1 MTRISTKGSATRAS
15 IKRSLI
21 IAMIICVCVLVIS
34 AFVGIALIQNSSGAD
49 NLRAEI
55 VSLNELS
62 QGSSLEGA
70 EAIAQAQDALRRASD
85 MKQNGIV
92 YTIIIMLAVSILCL
106 LGLGI
111 YMYVSV
117 VQPFAKLQGFADQV
131 ASGNLDLPLEYERS
145 NPFGRFA
152 WAFDHMRVEL
162 KRARASER
170 AAIEENKSV
179 MASLA
184 HDLRTPVASIRT
196 YSEAL
201 NMGIEGSE
209 EERREYAEVIDRRCV
224 EVSQLVDDML
234 THSLAEL
241 DRISLEC
248 SAVPAVPL
256 LHQVVEDFG
265 LLEPVS
271 VKAEDAVLHADEL
284 RLRQAIENLLV
295 NASKYAPGKAVEV
308 TGRRMDEDWYQIE
321 VRDFGPGMEDA
332 DIPFAFNRFYRGSN
346 AREVAGS
353 GLGLYVVRYVVDRM
367 GGEATIVKSHPG
379 ISVRLSIPIE
389 KKQRFLMTS

>member
-1 MTRISTKGSATRAS
+1 MTTRTLTKGRSGHMP

-21 IAMIICVCVLVIS
+21 VAVIACLCVLAIA
-34 AFVGIALIQNSSGAD
+34 AFAGVSLIQNTSGAD
-49 NLRAEI
+49 ALRSEI
-55 VSLNELS
+55 VNLNKFT
-62 QGSSLEGA
+62 QDSSPENT
-70 EAIAQAQDALRRASD
+70 EAIAQAQASLRRASD
-85 MKQNGIV
+85 TNLNGAIC
-92 YTIIIMLAVSILCL
+92 AVILVFAASVLCL
-106 LGLGI
+106 LALSTYLYI
-111 YMYVSV
+111 SV
-117 VQPFAKLQGFADQV
+117 IRPFAKLQGFAEQV
-131 ASGNLDLPLEYERS
+131 ASGNLDLPLKYEKS

-152 WAFDHMRVEL
+152 WAFDHMRIEL

-184 HDLRTPVASIRT
+184 HDLRTPVASIRA

-201 NMGIEGSE
+201 SIGLAESE
-209 EERREYAEVIDRRCV
+209 EERREYVEVIDRRCI
-224 EVSQLVDDML
+224 EVSQLVNDML

-241 DRISLEC
+241 DRISVEC
-248 SAVPAVPL
+248 SAVPASPL
-256 LHQVVEDFG
+256 LHQVVKDFG

-271 VKAEDAVLHADEL
+271 VTVEDAVLHADAL

-295 NASKYAPGKAVEV
+295 NVSKYAPGKAVEV
-308 TGRRMDEDWYQIE
+308 TGRCKDEDNYQIE
-321 VRDFGPGMEDA
+321 VRDYGPGMDDA

-346 AREVAGS
+346 AHEVPGS

-367 GGEATIVKSHPG
+367 GGEVTIAQAHPG

-389 KKQRFLMTS
+389 KSNAS

>member
-1 MTRISTKGSATRAS
+1 MTTRIPTKGRSGHVP
-15 IKRSLI
+15 IKRNLI
-21 IAMIICVCVLVIS
+21 VAMIACLCVLAIA
-34 AFVGIALIQNSSGAD
+34 AFAGIALIQSTSGAD
-49 NLRAEI
+49 DLRTEI
-55 VSLNELS
+55 VSLNEIS
-62 QGSSLEGA
+62 QGSSPEGA
-70 EAIAQAQDALRRASD
+70 EAVTQAQDALRRASD
-85 MKQNGIV
+85 VNQGGAISAL
-92 YTIIIMLAVSILCL
+92 ILMLVVSALCL
-106 LGLGI
+106 LGLGV
-111 YMYVSV
+111 YLYVSV
-117 VQPFAKLQGFADQV
+117 ARPFVKLQGFADQV

-170 AAIEENKSV
+170 ATIEENKSV

-184 HDLRTPVASIRT
+184 HDLRTPVASIRA

-201 NMGIEGSE
+201 GMGLEGSE

-241 DRISLEC
+241 DRISVEC
-248 SAVPAVPL
+248 SAVPASPL
-256 LHQVVEDFG
+256 LHQVVEGFG
-265 LLEPVS
+265 LLGPVS
-271 VKAEDAVLHADEL
+271 VYAEDAVLHADEL

-295 NASKYAPGKAVEV
+295 NASKYAPGKAVQV
-308 TGRRMDEDWYQIE
+308 RGRRMDGERYLIE

-332 DIPFAFNRFYRGSN
+332 DIPFAFDRFYRGSN
-346 AREVAGS
+346 ARDVSGS

-367 GGEATIVKSHPG
+367 GGEVSIAKAHPG
-379 ISVRLSIPIE
+379 ISVCLSIPIE
-389 KKQRFLMTS
+389 KSSAS

>member
-1 MTRISTKGSATRAS
+1 MTTRTLTKGHSGHMP

-21 IAMIICVCVLVIS
+21 VAVIVCLCVLVIA
-34 AFVGIALIQNSSGAD
+34 AFAGVSLIQNTSGAD
-49 NLRAEI
+49 ALRSEI
-55 VSLNELS
+55 VNLNKFT
-62 QGSSLEGA
+62 QDSSPENT
-70 EAIAQAQDALRRASD
+70 EAIAQAQASLRRASD
-85 MKQNGIV
+85 TNLNGAIC
-92 YTIIIMLAVSILCL
+92 AVILVFAASVLCL
-106 LGLGI
+106 LALSTYLYI
-111 YMYVSV
+111 SV
-117 VQPFAKLQGFADQV
+117 IRPFAKLQGFAEQV
-131 ASGNLDLPLEYERS
+131 ASGNLDLPLKYEKS

-152 WAFDHMRVEL
+152 WAFDHMRIEL

-184 HDLRTPVASIRT
+184 HDLRTPVASIRA

-201 NMGIEGSE
+201 SMGLAESE
-209 EERREYAEVIDRRCV
+209 EERREYVEVIDRRCI
-224 EVSQLVDDML
+224 EVSQLVNVML

-241 DRISLEC
+241 DRISVEC
-248 SAVPAVPL
+248 SAVPASPL
-256 LHQVVEDFG
+256 LHQVVKDFG

-271 VKAEDAVLHADEL
+271 VTAEVAVLHADAL

-295 NASKYAPGKAVEV
+295 NVSKYAPGKAVEV
-308 TGRRMDEDWYQIE
+308 TGRCKDEDSYQIE
-321 VRDFGPGMEDA
+321 VRDYGPGMDDA

-346 AREVAGS
+346 AHEVPGS

-367 GGEATIVKSHPG
+367 GGEVTIAQAHPG

-389 KKQRFLMTS
+389 KSNAS

>member
-1 MTRISTKGSATRAS
+1 MTAGFSQRGRSGHISIRRQLAIVMAAC
-15 IKRSLI
+15 L
-21 IAMIICVCVLVIS
+21 CVLAIAAFAGIVLIES
-34 AFVGIALIQNSSGAD
+34 ASETDA
-49 NLRAEI
+49 LRAEI

-62 QGSSLEGA
+62 QGSSPEGA
-70 EAIAQAQDALRRASD
+70 EAIAQAQDSLRRASNAN
-85 MKQNGIV
+85 QSSAIQAL
-92 YTIIIMLAVSILCL
+92 ILMLVVSVLCL
-106 LGLGI
+106 LGLGA
-111 YMYVSV
+111 YLYASV
-117 VQPFAKLQGFADQV
+117 VRPFAKLQGFAEQV

-184 HDLRTPVASIRT
+184 HDLRTPIASIRA

-201 NMGIEGSE
+201 SMGLEESE

-241 DRISLEC
+241 DRISVEC
-248 SAVPAVPL
+248 SAVSASPL
-256 LHQVVEDFG
+256 LRQAVEDFG
-265 LLEPVS
+265 LLEHVT
-271 VKAEDAVLHADEL
+271 VDAEDALLHADEL
-284 RLRQAIENLLV
+284 RLRQAVENLLV

-308 TGRRMDEDWYQIE
+308 TGRMEDGSRYQIE

-346 AREVAGS
+346 AREVSGS

-367 GGEATIVKSHPG
+367 GGEATIANAHPG
-379 ISVRLSIPIE
+379 VSVRLSIPIE
-389 KKQRFLMTS
+389 KDRAS

>member
-1 MTRISTKGSATRAS
+1 MTTRTLTKGHSGHMP

-21 IAMIICVCVLVIS
+21 VAVIVCLCVLVIA
-34 AFVGIALIQNSSGAD
+34 AFAGVSLIQNTSGAD
-49 NLRAEI
+49 ALRSEI
-55 VSLNELS
+55 VNLNKFT
-62 QGSSLEGA
+62 QDSSPENT
-70 EAIAQAQDALRRASD
+70 EAIAQAQASLRRASD
-85 MKQNGIV
+85 TNLNGAIC
-92 YTIIIMLAVSILCL
+92 AVILVFAASVLCL
-106 LGLGI
+106 LALSTYLYI
-111 YMYVSV
+111 SV
-117 VQPFAKLQGFADQV
+117 IRPFAKLQGFAEQV
-131 ASGNLDLPLEYERS
+131 ASGNLDLPLKYEKS

-152 WAFDHMRVEL
+152 WAFDHMRIEL

-184 HDLRTPVASIRT
+184 HDLRTPVASIRA

-201 NMGIEGSE
+201 SMGLAESE
-209 EERREYAEVIDRRCV
+209 EERREYVEVIDRRCI
-224 EVSQLVDDML
+224 EVSQLVNDML

-241 DRISLEC
+241 DRISVEC
-248 SAVPAVPL
+248 SAVPASPL
-256 LHQVVEDFG
+256 LHQVVKDFG

-271 VKAEDAVLHADEL
+271 VTAEVAVLHADAL

-295 NASKYAPGKAVEV
+295 NVSKYAPGKAVEV
-308 TGRRMDEDWYQIE
+308 TGRCKDEDSYQIE
-321 VRDFGPGMEDA
+321 VRDYGPGMDDA

-346 AREVAGS
+346 AHEVPGS

-367 GGEATIVKSHPG
+367 GGEVTIAQAHPG

-389 KKQRFLMTS
+389 KSNAS

>member
-1 MTRISTKGSATRAS
+1 MTTRIPTKGRSGHVP
-15 IKRSLI
+15 IKRNLI
-21 IAMIICVCVLVIS
+21 VAMIACLCVLAIA
-34 AFVGIALIQNSSGAD
+34 AFAGIALIQSTSGAD
-49 NLRAEI
+49 DLRTEI
-55 VSLNELS
+55 VSLNEIS
-62 QGSSLEGA
+62 QGSSPEGA
-70 EAIAQAQDALRRASD
+70 EAVTQAQDALRRASD
-85 MKQNGIV
+85 VNQGGAISAL
-92 YTIIIMLAVSILCL
+92 ILMLVVSALCL
-106 LGLGI
+106 LGLGV
-111 YMYVSV
+111 YLYVSV
-117 VQPFAKLQGFADQV
+117 ARPFVKLQGFADQV

-184 HDLRTPVASIRT
+184 HDLRTPVASIRA

-201 NMGIEGSE
+201 GMGLEGSE

-241 DRISLEC
+241 DRISVEC
-248 SAVPAVPL
+248 SAVPASPL
-256 LHQVVEDFG
+256 LHQVVEGFG
-265 LLEPVS
+265 LLGPVS
-271 VKAEDAVLHADEL
+271 VYAEDAVLHADEL

-295 NASKYAPGKAVEV
+295 NASKYAPGKAVQV
-308 TGRRMDEDWYQIE
+308 RGRRMDGERYLIE

-332 DIPFAFNRFYRGSN
+332 DIPFAFDRFYRGSN
-346 AREVAGS
+346 ARDVSGS

-367 GGEATIVKSHPG
+367 GGEVSIAKAHPG
-379 ISVRLSIPIE
+379 ISVCLSIPIE
-389 KKQRFLMTS
+389 KSSAS

>member
-1 MTRISTKGSATRAS
+1 MTTRTLTKGRSGHMP

-21 IAMIICVCVLVIS
+21 VAVIACLCVLAIA
-34 AFVGIALIQNSSGAD
+34 AFAGVSLIQNTSGAD
-49 NLRAEI
+49 ALRSEI
-55 VSLNELS
+55 VNLNKFT
-62 QGSSLEGA
+62 QDSSPENT
-70 EAIAQAQDALRRASD
+70 EAIAQAQASLRRASD
-85 MKQNGIV
+85 TNLNGAIC
-92 YTIIIMLAVSILCL
+92 AVILVFAASVLCL
-106 LGLGI
+106 LALSTYLYI
-111 YMYVSV
+111 SV
-117 VQPFAKLQGFADQV
+117 IRPFAKLQGFAEQV
-131 ASGNLDLPLEYERS
+131 ASGNLDLPLKYEKS

-152 WAFDHMRVEL
+152 WAFDHMRIEL

-184 HDLRTPVASIRT
+184 HDLRTPVASIRA

-201 NMGIEGSE
+201 SMGLAESE
-209 EERREYAEVIDRRCV
+209 EERREYVEVIDRRCI
-224 EVSQLVDDML
+224 EVSQLVNDML

-241 DRISLEC
+241 DRISVEC
-248 SAVPAVPL
+248 SAVPASPL
-256 LHQVVEDFG
+256 LHQVVKDFG

-271 VKAEDAVLHADEL
+271 VTAEVAVLHADAL

-295 NASKYAPGKAVEV
+295 NVSKYAPGKAVEV
-308 TGRRMDEDWYQIE
+308 TGRCKDEDSYQIE
-321 VRDFGPGMEDA
+321 VRDYGPGMDDA

-346 AREVAGS
+346 AHEVPGS

-367 GGEATIVKSHPG
+367 GGEVTIAQAHPG

-389 KKQRFLMTS
+389 KSNAS